1 VDAASRKDNDAAGE
15 ALVSEGLQWLQPS
28 DTELAEWYAIADGAN
43 QKLKANDYV
52 SSAMFDE
59 LMSLLQEYR
68 SAQITTQ

>member
-1 VDAASRKDNDAAGE
+1 MTADIAAKEDD
-15 ALVSEGLQWLQPS
+15 
-28 DTELAEWYAIADGAN
+28 AN

-68 SAQITTQ
+68 SAQTTTQ